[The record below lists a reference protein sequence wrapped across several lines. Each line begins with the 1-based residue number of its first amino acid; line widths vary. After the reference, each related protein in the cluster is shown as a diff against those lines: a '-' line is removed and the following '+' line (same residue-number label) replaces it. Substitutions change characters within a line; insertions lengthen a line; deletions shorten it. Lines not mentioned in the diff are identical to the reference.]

1 MKKSRRKF
9 TSSFKTKVAIEAI
22 KERLT
27 IQEIANKYQL
37 HPNQV
42 SMWKKHFL
50 DNAEAAFESDS
61 KINDEKQQMESQQE
75 ELYKTIG
82 RLKIENDF
90 LKKSLGED

>member
-9 TSSFKTKVAIEAI
+9 SSGFKAKVALEAL
-22 KERLT
+22 KERLS
-27 IQEIANKYQL
+27 IQEIANKYEI

-42 SMWKKHFL
+42 SMWKKQFL
-50 DNAEAAFESDS
+50 DNAENVFRSESTFSEEKS
-61 KINDEKQQMESQQE
+61 KLKSDQE

>member
-9 TSSFKTKVAIEAI
+9 STSFKTKVALEAI
-22 KERLT
+22 KERMT
-27 IQEIANKYQL
+27 IQEIANKFQL

-42 SMWKKHFL
+42 STWKRQFL
-50 DNAEAAFESDS
+50 DNAEAVFTSESAI
-61 KINDEKQQMESQQE
+61 KDEKQDLKSESE

>member
-9 TSSFKTKVAIEAI
+9 STSFKTKVALEAI
-22 KERLT
+22 KERMT
-27 IQEIANKYQL
+27 IQEIANKFQL

-42 SMWKKHFL
+42 STWKRQFL
-50 DNAEAAFESDS
+50 DNAEAAFTSESAI
-61 KINDEKQQMESQQE
+61 KEEKQDLKSESE